1 MGMLDRRSFDTAASG
16 QAQANIAATAGQ
28 LEALISARDAQVK
41 QAMADFAADGV
52 SEEYHGKEVQWNRA
66 ASEVRQIIALVKT
79 SLQRRPSRRSPASA
93 DAVLSVR
100 LLWRG
105 RPSSA
110 APQQACLPCR
120 DAAERRSW
128 RCRSGTSNPPGYA
141 QCSGE
146 FRVTPKS

>member
-28 LEALISARDAQVK
+28 LEALISGRDAQVK

-79 SLQRRPSRRSPASA
+79 SLQRNDESASTA
-93 DAVLSVR
+93 LAQAKSAVA
-100 LLWRG
+100 G
-105 RPSSA
+105 I
-110 APQQACLPCR
+110 
-120 DAAERRSW
+120 
-128 RCRSGTSNPPGYA
+128 G
-141 QCSGE
+141 
-146 FRVTPKS
+146 